1 MQIPYFAQETNYTC
15 GAAVMR
21 MALAA
26 TGTMYSEKQIA
37 KLLGTNHVAGTKNRA
52 FPLVAEQHRLTY
64 TVIREHTSLSDIQY
78 LLNHLFVVIV
88 CFYHDR
94 EEVHHYAVV
103 KRLTK
108 THIIF
113 ADPLDGD
120 NHKLTRAQFIASWST
135 QAKGRGVDTDTRWLF
150 AVKQSK

>member
-21 MALAA
+21 MALGAFSL
-26 TGTMYSEKQIA
+26 TYSEK
-37 KLLGTNHVAGTKNRA
+37 KLAQLLQTNRVAGTKNRA
-52 FPLVAEQHRLTY
+52 FPALAEELRLTY
-64 TVIREHTSLSDIQY
+64 TVIREHTTLKDIQS
-78 LLNHLFVVIV
+78 LLTEGFIPIV

-94 EEVHHYAVV
+94 EEVHHYAIV

-108 THIIF
+108 THVIL

-120 NHKLTRAQFIASWST
+120 NHKLLRRQFMSAWST

-150 AVKQSK
+150 ALKQS